1 MPAVRAATS
10 TVDLW
15 AEAVGQERL
24 AERLRS
30 AARQPVHAF
39 LFVGPEGWGARAV
52 ARAFAA
58 EVLTHDLPPEEADR
72 ITALV
77 AVDNFADLLTVE
89 AEGNQL
95 RDPEVE
101 ELIRLA
107 FRAPT
112 ERPYKV
118 LVVPRFHTA
127 GDKAWSRMLKVL
139 EEPSAT
145 TVWVLLAD
153 ELPPEMATIASRS
166 VTFRLDSVPPD
177 AVAGRLEAEGHDAEA
192 ARTAALAAGG
202 DVALARLL
210 AGDERLALRV
220 AAWRRI
226 PRELD
231 GTGNAAWRLAAEV
244 RATIDDAVGAMKE
257 RFAAAEQEAAAS
269 AEEHGTTK
277 GQLRQLGESHK
288 RQVRRARTAELR
300 LGLAALAGA
309 YRDALGPDGGASLT
323 ATRRR
328 AVLGAVTDID
338 AALEAFVVR
347 NANEPLQLQALF
359 LRLPSLR

>member
-1 MPAVRAATS
+1 MPVVAPATS
-10 TVDLW
+10 VDLW

-24 AERLRS
+24 AEQLRS
-30 AARQPVHAF
+30 AARQPVHAYLF
-39 LFVGPEGWGARAV
+39 LGPEGWGARAV

-58 EVLTHDLPPEEADR
+58 EVLTGGLPADEVDR
-72 ITALV
+72 IRELV
-77 AVDNFADLLTVE
+77 AEDNFADLLTVE

-95 RDPEVE
+95 RKDEVD

-118 LVVPRFHTA
+118 LVVPHIDTA
-127 GDKAWSRMLKVL
+127 GPVAWSRMLKVL

-166 VTFRLDSVPPD
+166 VTFRLDSVPAD
-177 AVAGRLEAEGHDAEA
+177 AVARRLEAEGVDPAA

-202 DVALARLL
+202 DVGLARLL
-210 AGDERLALRV
+210 ADDERLALRV
-220 AAWRRI
+220 EAWRRI
-226 PRELD
+226 PHELD
-231 GTGNAAWRLAAEV
+231 GTGHAAWRLAAEV
-244 RATIDDAVGAMKE
+244 RSTIDDAVGAMKE
-257 RFAAAEQEAAAS
+257 RFAAAEVEAAAH
-269 AEEHGTTK
+269 AEERGLTK

-288 RQVRRARTAELR
+288 RQVRKARTAELR

-309 YRDALGPDGGASLT
+309 YRDALGDDGGASLT
-323 ATRRR
+323 TTRRR
-328 AVLGAVTDID
+328 AVLGAVVEID

-347 NANEPLQLQALF
+347 NANESLQLQALF